1 MPVTFFAERTAT
13 HLHIINMETTV
24 AQNSIVGTIREMNIG
39 DEVQFPIEKTPYI
52 RVALYVHLMPERQ
65 AGCRWSTLTD
75 RDEGTVIVRRTA

>member
-1 MPVTFFAERTAT
+1 MRGSRLLIYT
-13 HLHIINMETTV
+13 LYNMETTV

>member
-1 MPVTFFAERTAT
+1 
-13 HLHIINMETTV
+13 
-24 AQNSIVGTIREMNIG
+24 MNIG